1 MTRFVSLTGE
11 SYAVPLALAGAVRTT
26 TSTIMRRLSCG
37 YRMPSAG
44 AGIREGTGE
53 PGSLRWISRLCRW
66 LDDAQN
72 PARPPSGR
80 LPGLLHRATA
90 LSSSRIGYRVEK
102 CQCFSRAGVDQPLTS
117 TPCPGRAVLRCCF
130 TWRHQSPAGDG
141 SRHDDAARPRRH
153 VGPFRPG
160 TRADAGADLPRRY
173 SSSSSA
179 STSSS
184 ESGSSSGSRHTSS
197 QRWTLVAMSRAL
209 GRSTV
214 RTQ

>member
-90 LSSSRIGYRVEK
+90 LSSSRIGHLEEK
-102 CQCFSRAGVDQPLTS
+102 CQCFSRAGVDQSLTS
-117 TPCPGRAVLRCCF
+117 TQLPAQDVLRCCF
-130 TWRHQSPAGDG
+130 TWRRQSPAGDG
-141 SRHDDAARPRRH
+141 SRHNDAARARWRAGPPRSGIR
-153 VGPFRPG
+153 
-160 TRADAGADLPRRY
+160 AGA
-173 SSSSSA
+173 SA
-179 STSSS
+179 WPA
-184 ESGSSSGSRHTSS
+184 GSR
-197 QRWTLVAMSRAL
+197 
-209 GRSTV
+209 
-214 RTQ
+214 